1 MGKVD
6 RGGQEGQVSKM
17 DRWTRGRDG
26 QDRHV
31 YKREMWTRDKW
42 ARWTGVDKRDW

>member
-1 MGKVD
+1 
-6 RGGQEGQVSKM
+6 M

-31 YKREMWTRDKW
+31 YKWEKWTRDKW
-42 ARWTGVDKRDW
+42 VRWTGVDKRDR